1 MDCSL
6 QGSSVHRILQARILE
21 WVAISFSKNIPGDV
35 PDSGVEPGSPV
46 LQADSLPSEPLGK
59 NHLIMT
65 VPQICFTWPVTCLS
79 WITWSP
85 SFVGDIQ
92 ILTGNNTFWN
102 SVFDPLFLYLSW
114 LPSMYCLTVF
124 SFSFKIVSS
133 MGKSLCLCN
142 YYLHYLGQNCYSVQF
157 SSVTQSCPTLCDP
170 MDWSMPASLSIT
182 NSWSLLKLTSIE
194 LVMPSNNLILCRLFS
209 SCPQFFPTS
218 GSFLM
223 SQLFVSGDQSIGASI
238 SASVLPMNIQD
249 WFPLGLTGLISLL
262 SKGLSRVFSNTSS
275 KASIL
280 RHSAFFMVPLSH
292 PYMTTGKTIAL
303 TRQTFVREVMSLLF
317 KMLSRFV
324 IAFLPKSKRLLISW
338 LQSRPQWFWSP
349 RK

>member
-170 MDWSMPASLSIT
+170 MDWSMPASLSLT

-194 LVMPSNNLILCRLFS
+194 LVTPSNHLILCCPLLFLPS
-209 SCPQFFPTS
+209 VFPSIKVFFQWVSFFASCGQS
-218 GSFLM
+218 VG
-223 SQLFVSGDQSIGASI
+223 VSA
-238 SASVLPMNIQD
+238 SASVLPMNIQN
-249 WFPLGLTGLISLL
+249 WFPLQSTGFITSQ
-262 SKGLSRVFSNTSS
+262 SKGLSRVFSS
-275 KASIL
+275 
-280 RHSAFFMVPLSH
+280 
-292 PYMTTGKTIAL
+292 TID
-303 TRQTFVREVMSLLF
+303 
-317 KMLSRFV
+317 
-324 IAFLPKSKRLLISW
+324 
-338 LQSRPQWFWSP
+338 
-349 RK
+349 